1 MRWTPAQILRFIT
14 LCIGGFIFTVP
25 LLWMLSTA
33 LKPIDQTMSNPPV
46 WLPYSYTIERFGK
59 DIQIGVTRQALDVP
73 DDQTIE
79 VTYCYQWVLDQHDQ
93 TFPVR
98 PMTEID
104 GLEPMEEITVLA
116 KYKWITEIEGK
127 PTEVRLVQ
135 NTPDPTS
142 LDEVEVLAQGK
153 DDVFYT
159 HTVPGNTLT
168 AQYVNQYDEVD
179 SAMAVEQSFTLTAG
193 DVRREIVDWD
203 DRNTLAFVQTA
214 PMPVRAGDVST
225 SIYPRWSNFVNAV
238 IEMQYFPQYLWNS
251 LTLCVLTVLGT
262 ILSCSFVAYGFSRI
276 DWPGRDKVFLILLA
290 TMMIPFPV
298 IMVPLYGLFREL
310 GWIGTLRPLWV
321 PTFFASAFNVF
332 LLRQFFRTIPREL
345 SEAATIDG
353 CGHVRIFFQII
364 LPLAKPAIAV
374 VALFQF
380 LATWNDF
387 MGPLI
392 YLTDQQDFTLA
403 LGLQFFQS
411 RQGGTQWHY
420 LMAAST
426 LVVLP
431 VILLFFFAQRTFIE
445 GISMT
450 GMKG

>member
-1 MRWTPAQILRFIT
+1 MPRNLPQILRFML

-46 WLPYSYTIERFGK
+46 WLPYAYTVERFGRSV
-59 DIQIGVTRQALDVP
+59 QVGVSRAELDVP
-73 DDQTIE
+73 DDQT
-79 VTYCYQWVLDQHDQ
+79 VDVAYSYQWIATIGDAQV
-93 TFPVR
+93 PVR
-98 PMTEID
+98 PLGDLVHAEPADEINVIAMHTWVAT
-104 GLEPMEEITVLA
+104 LEGV
-116 KYKWITEIEGK
+116 
-127 PTEVRLVQ
+127 EVEARRADE
-135 NTPDPTS
+135 NPDPAS
-142 LDEVEVLAQGK
+142 PDQVEILVPDPDG
-153 DDVFYT
+153 VFFR
-159 HTVPGNTLT
+159 HTVPGSSIRRVYGQTRDD
-168 AQYVNQYDEVD
+168 VE
-179 SAMAVEQSFTLTAG
+179 SAMATEQEFTLKAG
-193 DVRREIVDWD
+193 DIRRRIVDWD
-203 DRNTLAFVQTA
+203 ERNTLAFVQTGQLQVA
-214 PMPVRAGDVST
+214 AGDIST
-225 SIYPRWSNFVNAV
+225 SIMPRWGNFAAA
-238 IEMQYFPQYLWNS
+238 IKEMAYFPQYLWNS
-251 LTLCVLTVLGT
+251 LTLCVLTVVGT
-262 ILSCSFVAYGFSRI
+262 VFSCSLVAYGFSRI
-276 DWPGRDKVFLILLA
+276 DWPGRDKVFLVLLA

-298 IMVPLYGLFREL
+298 IMVPLYGLFRDL
-310 GWIGTLRPLWV
+310 GWIGTLQPLWV

-353 CGHVRIFFQII
+353 CGHLRIFLQII

-392 YLTDQQDFTLA
+392 YLTDQEDFTLA